1 MREIPTFHYLVCA
14 IIERDGQ
21 YLLTKERG
29 SDFSF
34 LPGGHVE
41 PGEPAVVALQRELRE
56 ELGVTGRV
64 GAFVGAIE
72 HAWSDARGQA
82 HQEVNLLFRVAAE
95 SLGGPELA
103 SREPHLEVFWC
114 EPAAFARVDLRPEPA
129 RRLLARAAWEAG
141 AWWASTLH
149 DVGG

>member
-1 MREIPTFHYLVCA
+1 MSERPTFHYLVRA
-14 IIERDGQ
+14 IIEREGQ
-21 YLLTKERG
+21 FLLTREIG
-29 SDFSF
+29 SEFAF

-41 PGEPAVVALQRELRE
+41 PGEPAVVALRRELRE
-56 ELGVTGRV
+56 ELGVDGRV

-72 HAWSDARGQA
+72 HAWNDERGRA

-95 SLGGPELA
+95 SLGGPALA

-114 EPAAFARVDLRPEPA
+114 EPAAFDRVDLRPEPA
-129 RRLLARAAWEAG
+129 RKLLASASGEAG

-149 DVGG
+149 GERG